1 MKITTGD
8 LRPLT
13 KEEKIIYPIYNYV
26 ITNDWICEYE
36 GKMITVKKGFLTDG
50 ASGGPDY
57 GCSWIFH
64 DWMYSVHKFD
74 DETPVTRGEVDGL
87 MSEILQSENI
97 RWYMWL
103 FHKLSYWN
111 IFYLF
116 SNAWET
122 SGKRGPE
129 FFKFEEEKEIV
140 VEEKL
145 NEEEIE
151 IYSLPKE
158 LVEEPNKEVEN
169 EINELPIL

>member
-13 KEEKIIYPIYNYV
+13 KEEKLEHPVYNYV
-26 ITNDWICEYE
+26 VTDDWCCEYD
-36 GKMITVKKGFLTDG
+36 GKKITVKKGFLSDG

-64 DWMYSVHKFD
+64 DWLYSVHKFD
-74 DETPVTRGEVDGL
+74 DETPLTRGEVDEL
-87 MSEILQSENI
+87 MCQVLLSEQIG
-97 RWYMWL
+97 WYQWF

-116 SNAWET
+116 SKAWES

-129 FFKFEEEKEIV
+129 FLELEKPEEEVEDIKETKS
-140 VEEKL
+140 ED
-145 NEEEIE
+145 
-151 IYSLPKE
+151 
-158 LVEEPNKEVEN
+158 KEVTE
-169 EINELPIL
+169 E